1 MKQDG
6 NSEISLVKSFYF
18 YLASSD
24 ENLHCLQLD
33 CRYLCICAKLE
44 RTKIYKIYIYVY
56 ITLKKT

>member
-44 RTKIYKIYIYVY
+44 RTKIYKIYIYMY
-56 ITLKKT
+56 I